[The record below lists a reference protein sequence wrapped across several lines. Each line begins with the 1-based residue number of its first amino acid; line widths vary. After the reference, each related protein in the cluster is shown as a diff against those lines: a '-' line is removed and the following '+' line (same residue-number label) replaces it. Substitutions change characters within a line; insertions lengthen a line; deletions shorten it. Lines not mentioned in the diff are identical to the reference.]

1 MEGKAATIAWKGW
14 NVNTTP
20 AAPAAILEDVSYE
33 YEPGEVGTS
42 SH

>member
-1 MEGKAATIAWKGW
+1 MEGKAATTAWKGW

-20 AAPAAILEDVSYE
+20 AAPAAILEDVMSQ
-33 YEPGEVGTS
+33 VGTS